1 MHTSREYKLAQELV
15 QLTNDVSLKILDCNN
30 KGIKF
35 EDQDLYRMR
44 SARAALITVQEGLN
58 KRIAKGH

>member
-15 QLTNDVSLKILDCNN
+15 QLANDVSLKILDCNN
-30 KGIKF
+30 KNIKVD
-35 EDQDLYRMR
+35 DQDMYRMR
-44 SARAALITVQEGLN
+44 SARASLVTVQESLN

>member
-15 QLTNDVSLKILDCNN
+15 QLANDVSLKILDCNN
-30 KGIKF
+30 KSIKTD
-35 EDQDLYRMR
+35 DQDMYRMR
-44 SARAALITVQEGLN
+44 SARASLVTVQESLN